1 MKSKTRLQP
10 NGFLLLLPAG
20 PAPSLFKAIAAPLG
34 PAGSASA
41 AVMGKDTHRAG
52 GGGVPLLR
60 RFFFF
65 LKLDNRY
72 LGHHCITL

>member
-10 NGFLLLLPAG
+10 NGFLLVLPAG

-52 GGGVPLLR
+52 GGGCSVVMAIFLLS
-60 RFFFF
+60 
-65 LKLDNRY
+65 
-72 LGHHCITL
+72 